1 MSPDK
6 IIAAARP
13 SLPAMPVLPTT
24 AAFYLMA
31 KTGLST
37 PNQPAHIAT
46 ALTMEESKPRALVTI
61 LSEYCKGCELCVR
74 ACPTGNLT
82 LSDQLNR
89 KGYHPAIFKYEGA
102 RGPCSA
108 CGICYWVCPDMAISK
123 IGRLGP

>member
-1 MSPDK
+1 MSPDRLVT
-6 IIAAARP
+6 AVRP
-13 SLPAMPVLPTT
+13 SLPTMPVLPSSVM
-24 AAFYLMA
+24 FYLTA

-37 PNQPAHIAT
+37 PNQPAHITT
-46 ALTMEESKPRALVTI
+46 AMIMKESKPKALVTI

-89 KGYHPAIFKYEGA
+89 KGYHPAVFKYEGV